1 MTPGYLSSSKLT
13 LIAGRDISDADN
25 KQAKATAL
33 VSDLYV
39 KYAWGGQNPIGRQIL
54 VQSDEDGTVQKFY
67 VVGVYHYDARKQSS
81 GIDTKTPEKDTV
93 TPILVPLYLCS
104 PDKSGEWYGEC
115 ICNLLISWQKM
126 V

>member
-1 MTPGYLSSSKLT
+1 MT

-67 VVGVYHYDARKQSS
+67 VVGSLS
-81 GIDTKTPEKDTV
+81 
-93 TPILVPLYLCS
+93 L
-104 PDKSGEWYGEC
+104 
-115 ICNLLISWQKM
+115 
-126 V
+126 